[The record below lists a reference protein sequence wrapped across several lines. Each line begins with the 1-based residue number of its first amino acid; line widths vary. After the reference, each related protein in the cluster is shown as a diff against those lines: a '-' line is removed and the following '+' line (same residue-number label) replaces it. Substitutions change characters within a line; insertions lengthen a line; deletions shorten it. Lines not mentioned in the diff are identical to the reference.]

1 MALIS
6 NPFMAVQIQI
16 PIVAYSITNNLRT
29 CKSYVLISMLL
40 AFAVE
45 FITST
50 AAWLNDVP

>member
-29 CKSYVLISMLL
+29 YKSYVLISMLL

-45 FITST
+45 FITSI